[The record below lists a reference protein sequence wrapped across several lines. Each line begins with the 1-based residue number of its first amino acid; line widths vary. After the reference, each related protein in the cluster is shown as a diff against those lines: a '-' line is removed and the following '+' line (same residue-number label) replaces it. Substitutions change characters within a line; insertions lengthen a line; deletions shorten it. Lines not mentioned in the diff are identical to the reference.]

1 MVYGERPQNKIEV
14 VSNHLRVFPL
24 QKGACKYKILDGSHQ
39 RGFLNKIYHTSKI
52 NTMKAFYNYF
62 RQKFTS
68 YHIKLVNKSYNTIKV
83 TQIPKNGDGQN
94 GRKE

>member
-1 MVYGERPQNKIEV
+1 MKNFFHAVENFVSYNKNFLKLYKFLHID
-14 VSNHLRVFPL
+14 
-24 QKGACKYKILDGSHQ
+24 KYSL
-39 RGFLNKIYHTSKI
+39 KIYHTSKI

-68 YHIKLVNKSYNTIKV
+68 FHIKLVNKSYNTIKV

>member
-39 RGFLNKIYHTSKI
+39 RGFLNKIYHRVYLNVIYTLLLNVGASP
-52 NTMKAFYNYF
+52 
-62 RQKFTS
+62 
-68 YHIKLVNKSYNTIKV
+68 V
-83 TQIPKNGDGQN
+83 TQLVKDPPAVQETWVRFLGWEGP
-94 GRKE
+94 